1 MAMEWGMPAPPHLQQ
16 LWRQQCGRVVSGC
29 SGLDL
34 VATTVVPSQSAV
46 KSWRRQL
53 VVQSVLLL
61 LCFSFVLE

>member
-1 MAMEWGMPAPPHLQQ
+1 MWGMQAPPPSQQ

-34 VATTVVPSQSAV
+34 VATTLVPSQSGV
-46 KSWRRQL
+46 QSWRRQL

-61 LCFSFVLE
+61 L